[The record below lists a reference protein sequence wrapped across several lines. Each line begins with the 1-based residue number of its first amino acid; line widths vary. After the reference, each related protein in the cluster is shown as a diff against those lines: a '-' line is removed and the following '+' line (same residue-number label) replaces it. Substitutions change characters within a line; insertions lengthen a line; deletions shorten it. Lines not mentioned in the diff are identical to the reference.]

1 MGAVDLEGH
10 GLKYTL
16 TNATTT
22 PDDESIVADIQ
33 LWGGTL
39 PSSTAWLDGGAA
51 ADSYPGSLDG
61 FKAKNTNT
69 TDAAAGLRM
78 VTLQFDLKH
87 ASATTIDVAAMG
99 IDSDD
104 NNNAANFTSILAVL
118 GHSHQ
123 AGTHVYSVITDS
135 NTVTITPQAA
145 ADKYQITLLIQG

>member
-16 TNATTT
+16 TNSTTT
-22 PDDESIVADIQ
+22 PDDQSIIADIQ

-39 PSSTAWLDGGAA
+39 PTSTAWLDGGATA
-51 ADSYPGSLDG
+51 GNYPGNIDV
-61 FKAKNTNT
+61 FQAKNTNT
-69 TDAAAGLRM
+69 TDAAGGLRM

-87 ASATTIDVAAMG
+87 ASATTIDVAA
-99 IDSDD
+99 SDAPD
-104 NNNAANFTSILAVL
+104 GAGFTSILAVL

-123 AGTHVYSVITDS
+123 AGTHVYTVLTDS
-135 NTVTITPQAA
+135 NTVTVTPQAV